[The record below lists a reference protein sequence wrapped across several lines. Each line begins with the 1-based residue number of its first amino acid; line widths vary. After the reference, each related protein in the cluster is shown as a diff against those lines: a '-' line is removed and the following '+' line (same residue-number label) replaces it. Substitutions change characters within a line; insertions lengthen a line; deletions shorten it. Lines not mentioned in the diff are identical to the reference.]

1 MELSPRL
8 RFKLERWKGALRS
21 AFSSKKESYDTSLR
35 MCPNCRAFVERGAS
49 SCSFC
54 GAALKSPRARSG
66 TAPSRVLGGILP
78 IPSTAT
84 SAFVAANIAL
94 YAISWYLTASGS
106 DSATAS
112 GTISGQV
119 LLNLGA
125 KFGPL
130 MIAGQWWRLVTAMF
144 LHAGLLHIGMNLWCL
159 FDLGPEVESLFST
172 TKFLVLYLVTGV
184 VGFIVS
190 FLWSPF
196 GLSVGASGS
205 ILGLVGIL
213 IGASFHHGQLGKAY
227 RSQLWRWVLYIFI
240 FGLFFRADNAAHIGG
255 LASGVLLGYIVPD
268 GEPETQASQNLWNVL
283 SVLSVLI
290 IAASFALMALQFNRT
305 IQ

>member
-8 RFKLERWKGALRS
+8 RFKLERWKNAFRS
-21 AFSSKKESYDTSLR
+21 IFSPKKESYDTSLR

-66 TAPSRVLGGILP
+66 TAPSRVLGGLLP

-94 YAISWYLTASGS
+94 YAISWYLTATGP
-106 DSATAS
+106 DAATAS

-119 LLNLGA
+119 LVRLGA
-125 KFGPL
+125 KFGPYML
-130 MIAGQWWRLVTAMF
+130 AGQWWRLVTAIF

-172 TKFLVLYLVTGV
+172 AKFVVLYLVTGV

-190 FLWSPF
+190 FLWSPG

-240 FGLFFRADNAAHIGG
+240 FGIFFSVDNAAHIGG
-255 LASGVLLGYIVPD
+255 LASGMLLGYVIPD
-268 GEPETQASQNLWNVL
+268 GEPETQAGQNLWNIL
-283 SVLSVLI
+283 SVICILI
-290 IAASFALMALQFNRT
+290 IAASFAMMALQFNQT
-305 IQ
+305 MQ